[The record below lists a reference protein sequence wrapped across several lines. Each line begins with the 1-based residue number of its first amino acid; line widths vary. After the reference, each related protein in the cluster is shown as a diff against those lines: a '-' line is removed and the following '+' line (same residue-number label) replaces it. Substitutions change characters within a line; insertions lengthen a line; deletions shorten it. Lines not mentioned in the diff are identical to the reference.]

1 MFEILSNYGIT
12 PSVLQIAIVVV
23 AAAVVIG
30 FFWQYIA
37 IGCGLLLCFYVF
49 AMPGKV
55 DVSSKHELTI
65 ERSLPPPIVEVPK
78 VVETPKVIEPVV
90 VENAVP
96 PEYIQ
101 DCMRLL
107 SKNKKQCETMW
118 YENDTV
124 QSKEQDPM
132 KETRYVKE
140 IKVKL

>member
-78 VVETPKVIEPVV
+78 VVEPVV

-96 PEYIQ
+96 AEYIQ
-101 DCMRLL
+101 NCMRLF

-132 KETRYVKE
+132 KEARYVKE

>member
-1 MFEILSNYGIT
+1 MFEILGNYGIT

-30 FFWQYIA
+30 LFWQYIA
-37 IGCGLLLCFYVF
+37 IGCGALLCFYVF

-65 ERSLPPPIVEVPK
+65 ERSLPPPIIEVPK
-78 VVETPKVIEPVV
+78 VVETPKVVEPVI
-90 VENAVP
+90 VENTVP
-96 PEYIQ
+96 DEYIQ
-101 DCMRLL
+101 DCMRLF

-118 YENDTV
+118 YENDTS
-124 QSKEQDPM
+124 QSKEQDLM
-132 KETRYVKE
+132 KEARYVKE